1 MIRDGL
7 DLVREVGGWWESKL
21 LRRKKDH
28 ERRCFEEN
36 NLDYIARHPLPP
48 KNDRTGSETLESIVG
63 LLTQPT

>member
-21 LRRKKDH
+21 LPRKKDH
-28 ERRCFEEN
+28 ELRCFEEN

-48 KNDRTGSETLESIVG
+48 QK
-63 LLTQPT
+63 